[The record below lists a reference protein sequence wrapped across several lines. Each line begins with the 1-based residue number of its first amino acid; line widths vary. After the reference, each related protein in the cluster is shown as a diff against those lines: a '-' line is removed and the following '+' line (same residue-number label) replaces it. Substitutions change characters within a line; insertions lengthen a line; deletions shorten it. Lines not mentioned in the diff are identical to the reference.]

1 MRYAVSIPNFGVGL
15 DARRV
20 TDLAAR
26 AEIAGW
32 DGFFLWDHVFPFGPD
47 VDLVD
52 PWIALTV
59 AATVTS
65 RIRLGTMVTP
75 VPRRRPLTVA
85 RQSVAID
92 RLSAGR
98 FVLGV
103 GIGAMP
109 YEWDYCGEQT
119 DLRARGDMLDEAL
132 DLLTKVWTGEPVRH
146 EGRYYR
152 LAGTPGTP
160 GTAEADWTGQCYPP
174 PVQRPRIPIWVGGT
188 WAPERPGGRPM
199 RRAARWDA
207 AVPMRA
213 DWRWQVEDTA
223 AVRRFLDAEAARPGE
238 PDLVVPGET
247 EPGRSGP
254 VHAVHERAGAT
265 WWAEA
270 IHPWRYGLGPEAE
283 QAQARMAERI
293 AAGP

>member
-1 MRYAVSIPNFGVGL
+1 VRYAVSIPNFGAGL
-15 DARRV
+15 DAERV
-20 TDLAAR
+20 ARLAAG
-26 AEIAGW
+26 AETAGW
-32 DGFFLWDHVFPFGPD
+32 DGFFLWDHVFAWGPD

-59 AATVTS
+59 AATVTN

-75 VPRRRPLTVA
+75 LPRRRPLTVA

-103 GIGAMP
+103 GTGAMP

-119 DLRARGDMLDEAL
+119 DPRIRGDMLDEAL
-132 DLLTKVWTGEPVRH
+132 DLLTAVWTGEAVRH
-146 EGRYYR
+146 EGRHYR

-160 GTAEADWTGQCYPP
+160 EAGWKGQCHPP
-174 PVQRPRIPIWVGGT
+174 PVQQPRIPIWVGGT
-188 WAPERPGGRPM
+188 WVPERPGGRPM

-207 AVPMRA
+207 AVPMRG
-213 DWRWQVEDTA
+213 DGRWQVEDTA
-223 AVRRFLDAEAARPGE
+223 AVRRFLANDAAGTGT

-247 EPGRSGP
+247 EPGVSGP
-254 VHAVHERAGAT
+254 VHQAHERAGAT
-265 WWAEA
+265 WWTESV
-270 IHPWRYGLGPEAE
+270 HPWRFGLGPEAE
-283 QAQARMAERI
+283 PAVDRMAERI

>member
-1 MRYAVSIPNFGVGL
+1 VRYAVSIPNFGVGL
-15 DARRV
+15 DAGRV
-20 TDLAAR
+20 ADLAAS
-26 AEIAGW
+26 AETAGW
-32 DGFFLWDHVFPFGPD
+32 DGFFLWDHVFAWGPD

-59 AATVTS
+59 AATVTN

-75 VPRRRPLTVA
+75 LPRRRPLTVA

-119 DLRARGDMLDEAL
+119 DHRVRGDMLDEAL
-132 DLLTKVWTGEPVRH
+132 DVLTELWTGEPVRH
-146 EGRYYR
+146 EGRHYR
-152 LAGTPGTP
+152 LAGTP
-160 GTAEADWTGQCYPP
+160 GTAEADWKGQCYPP
-174 PVQRPRIPIWVGGT
+174 PVQSPRIPIWVGGT
-188 WAPERPGGRPM
+188 WLPKRPGGRPM

-207 AVPMRA
+207 AVPMRT
-213 DWRWQVEDTA
+213 DGPWRVEDTA
-223 AVRRFLDAEAARPGE
+223 AVRRFLDAESDRPGE
-238 PDLVVPGET
+238 PELVVPGEA
-247 EPGRSGP
+247 EPGTSDP
-254 VHAVHERAGAT
+254 VHLAHEQAGAT

-270 IHPWRYGLGPEAE
+270 IHPWRYGLAPESE
-283 QAQARMAERI
+283 QALDRMAQRI